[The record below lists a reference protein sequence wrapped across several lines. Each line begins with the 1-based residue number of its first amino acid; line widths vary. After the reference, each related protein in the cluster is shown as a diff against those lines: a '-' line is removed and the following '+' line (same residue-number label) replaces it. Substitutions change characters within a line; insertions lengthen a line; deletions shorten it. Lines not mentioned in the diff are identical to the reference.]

1 MLSLNLQNRPGTG
14 TYNKGQERIEQIL
27 KAARDI
33 LIDNG
38 YSGLTMRKIATAV
51 SITIGNLHY
60 YYSMADLQDHV
71 IGDYLAG
78 FENVRIEAGTLAEDQ
93 FTAVVGFIIDD
104 LNNRRT
110 TNFFPELWA
119 MANHDEQAAERMHEL
134 YRKARLD
141 LNELIGTLNPALSE
155 NEREQV
161 ALFISASME
170 GLTPFIGN
178 GKPWESKIPGIKN
191 IAVNSFLELVKT
203 ITNGLPSL
211 ACGPIFKFGGYNY
224 LHICLL
230 RQGAKPGIMS
240 AMSGK

>member
-1 MLSLNLQNRPGTG
+1 MRSLNLQNRPGTG

-27 KAARDI
+27 EAARDI

-60 YYSMADLQDHV
+60 YYSCKKDLLADLQDHV
-71 IGDYLAG
+71 IGDYLAA
-78 FENVRIEAGTLAEDQ
+78 FENVRTEAGTLAEDQ

-191 IAVNSFLELVKT
+191 IAVKSFLELVKT
-203 ITNGLPSL
+203 ITNEEVAGLK
-211 ACGPIFKFGGYNY
+211 G
-224 LHICLL
+224 
-230 RQGAKPGIMS
+230 
-240 AMSGK
+240 